1 MSDRRRF
8 LQLVPGALLGTV
20 LLPARLDARRRHSTS
35 HPEPREGITGE
46 GVVPTE
52 QLRAEGIPD
61 ETIALYDGIRE
72 IPEIAD
78 GLACYCGCALMGN
91 RSLLTCYHDT
101 GMARGCL
108 ICQGSGRI
116 AIRRHAEGQTLDQIR
131 RAIDARYG

>member
-1 MSDRRRF
+1 MLSRRSFLKSVPGLAVGIFVLPSEVVATRRRF
-8 LQLVPGALLGTV
+8 
-20 LLPARLDARRRHSTS
+20 D

-52 QLRAEGIPD
+52 QLQSEGIPE
-61 ETIALYDGIRE
+61 ETIALYDGIRA

-78 GLACYCGCALMGN
+78 GLACYCGCMLMGN

-108 ICQGSGRI
+108 ICQGSARI
-116 AIRRHAEGQTLDQIR
+116 AIRRHQEGQTLDQIR